1 MMIIVII
8 NHQLSESLH
17 AKVVT
22 AQRGDDDEDD
32 DDDDHNRL

>member
-1 MMIIVII
+1 MMIIGII

-22 AQRGDDDEDD
+22 ARCGDGDDD
-32 DDDDHNRL
+32 DDDDHKRL